1 MFFSKTFP
9 FRLLS
14 SNGIIWILAFLI
26 LRVTFKENTLQFKI
40 SAVNSVSVL
49 YILSLKELNL
59 SRHFDLVW
67 ATWGSTSSNMTSKIQ
82 LIFYATGHESESTTH
97 FLLHCLL
104 YIYERRTLL
113 ITITN
118 LDYNLLQNRD

>member
-40 SAVNSVSVL
+40 SAVNSVSIL

-59 SRHFDLVW
+59 SHHFDLV
-67 ATWGSTSSNMTSKIQ
+67 
-82 LIFYATGHESESTTH
+82 
-97 FLLHCLL
+97 
-104 YIYERRTLL
+104 
-113 ITITN
+113 
-118 LDYNLLQNRD
+118 

>member
-9 FRLLS
+9 FRLLFC
-14 SNGIIWILAFLI
+14 NGIIWILAFLI

-59 SRHFDLVW
+59 SRHFDLV
-67 ATWGSTSSNMTSKIQ
+67 
-82 LIFYATGHESESTTH
+82 
-97 FLLHCLL
+97 
-104 YIYERRTLL
+104 
-113 ITITN
+113 
-118 LDYNLLQNRD
+118 